1 MKKVYFFVLGLSL
14 LGTQQFY
21 AQSIHGKFYNKG
33 TNQVIVDARVAFYND
48 KGQKTIEMMVDQEG
62 AFEISSKNIDH
73 VHKIVGTAE
82 GFNSA
87 EVVVSNVLDDLEINF
102 TLTKELETSKKTK
115 EIGGTSGVHAISSA
129 SNAKE
134 LLPFYIQ
141 YDFNSSYFTEDNR
154 SVAFELLKYLN
165 VNASKSV
172 VIRSYVDT
180 RNNGQYNAWMGE
192 RRAQRV
198 IDFLIENGISPS
210 RLVKDVVPLA
220 QNATTREGSA
230 GTGKDF
236 RRCDFL
242 LL

>member
-1 MKKVYFFVLGLSL
+1 MKKVYFLVLGLSL
-14 LGTQQFY
+14 MGTQQFY

-33 TNQVIVDARVAFYND
+33 TNQVIADARVAFYND
-48 KGQKTIEMMVDQEG
+48 KEQKIIEMMVDPEG
-62 AFEISSKNIDH
+62 AFEISSKNVDQ

-102 TLTKELETSKKTK
+102 TLTKALSTAKKTK
-115 EIGGTSGVHAISSA
+115 EIGETYGKQSTGSATS
-129 SNAKE
+129 AKD

-141 YDFNSSYFTEDNR
+141 YDFNSSYFTDDNR
-154 SVAFELLKYLN
+154 AVAFELLKYMN

-172 VIRSYVDT
+172 VIRSYVET

-210 RLVKDVVPLA
+210 RLVKDVVPLS
-220 QNATTREGSA
+220 QNPTTREGSVGSA
-230 GTGKDF
+230 KDF